1 MTAATAVSIRQ
12 GESFVSL
19 HSRAPREPSRRIVV
33 GCESPTSAGWRSHY
47 DWRYGLVGLVLGLAI
62 IVLAIRGHWAEVGW
76 PLGTIVAGSSGFIWQ
91 RATPGETRRD
101 GDSHNLSS
109 GRAGPRLP
117 RRRR

>member
-1 MTAATAVSIRQ
+1 M
-12 GESFVSL
+12 
-19 HSRAPREPSRRIVV
+19 EPSRTTWGSEGTFGR
-33 GCESPTSAGWRSHY
+33 WRYHY